1 MDLNQS
7 QLKLLLAIAA
17 LIIGYLIIYPN
28 CSPKSEKN
36 SRKAKLDIFKDVMGI
51 QGDLRRM
58 VAREDNKRQTV
69 LVGISELCPSGFT
82 AAPNGFNLSNGG
94 CHVTCGGGNRC
105 GDSEGND
112 QNGVPVPQKCCQE
125 NI

>member
-7 QLKLLLAIAA
+7 QLKLLLLIAA

-36 SRKAKLDIFKDVMGI
+36 SRTAKLEIFKNAMGI
-51 QGDLRRM
+51 TGDMRRM
-58 VAREDNKRQTV
+58 LPRKDNKRETV
-69 LVGISELCPSGFT
+69 LVGISEACPSGFT
-82 AAPNGFNLSNGG
+82 AAPVGFNLSNGG
-94 CHVTCGGGNRC
+94 CHVTCGGGNQC
-105 GDSEGND
+105 GDRDGND
-112 QNGVPVPQKCCQE
+112 SNGVPVPQKCCQE

>member
-7 QLKLLLAIAA
+7 QLKLLLAIAV

-36 SRKAKLDIFKDVMGI
+36 QRKAKLEIFKNAMGI
-51 QGDLRRM
+51 TGDMRRM
-58 VAREDNKRQTV
+58 VPREDNKRQTV
-69 LVGISELCPSGFT
+69 LVGISESCPSGFT
-82 AAPNGFNLSNGG
+82 VAPAGFNLSNGG
-94 CHVTCGGGNRC
+94 CHVTCGGGGQC
-105 GDSEGND
+105 GDEDGND
-112 QNGVPVPQKCCQE
+112 QNGVPVPQKCCQQ